1 MVKIFQQIRHLQL
14 YYPNDTLPTGD
25 QIAHFGNETHSYS
38 ITAVNAYNQNATTLT
53 LRVKA
58 VDVIAP
64 SGNLRVYRLNPS
76 TLSDEEVN
84 KVKQAFVEA
93 NRRLDI
99 QLSDI
104 TVNNPTSGGAST
116 VNVVV
121 RKDKYNKTF
130 TSHPGDMNFYVGQIF
145 EMIIL
150 SHGRMIK

>member
-1 MVKIFQQIRHLQL
+1 M
-14 YYPNDTLPTGD
+14 
-25 QIAHFGNETHSYS
+25 
-38 ITAVNAYNQNATTLT
+38 
-53 LRVKA
+53 
-58 VDVIAP
+58 DVIAP

-104 TVNNPTSGGAST
+104 TVNNPTSGAST

-130 TSHPGDMNFYVGQIF
+130 TS
-145 EMIIL
+145 
-150 SHGRMIK
+150 SR